1 MHRIPARIATLLLPA
16 IAMLALGACD
26 KPASEQ
32 APAGAPAAAA
42 PAPGLADLARPENVA
57 KVAESTLPKGD
68 PATSLSAYRRL
79 DSGNQVMFMYYALAG
94 LPLAYEDIAQAW
106 SDEYRRTSDGF
117 RRQDLLKGLQP
128 RIDASVKQAAAGR
141 YVLLEQGGSR
151 LLERYDFAKKAFAV
165 KEFSES
171 GRYTYFSDN
180 STYTLATTNGE
191 SYASLPVP
199 EEAAARKI
207 EGYLS
212 NYTNLRLQTYAFAQD
227 ADPGERRVRLQVMKV
242 RLVGPGGEVLAEM

>member
-1 MHRIPARIATLLLPA
+1 MNRIPARIAALLLPA
-16 IAMLALGACD
+16 IAVLALGACD
-26 KPASEQ
+26 KPAAQQPPAS
-32 APAGAPAAAA
+32 APGAADAT
-42 PAPGLADLARPENVA
+42 PGLADLVRPENVA

-68 PATSLSAYRRL
+68 PATPLSAYRRL
-79 DSGNQVMFMYYALAG
+79 DSGNQVMFMYYALAD

-117 RRQDLLKGLQP
+117 RRQDLLKALQP
-128 RIDASVKQAAAGR
+128 RIDASVKQAAGGR
-141 YVLLEQGGSR
+141 YVLLEQGGSA
-151 LLERYDFAKKAFAV
+151 LLGRYDFAKKAFAV

-191 SYASLPVP
+191 SYASLPVA

-207 EGYLS
+207 EGFLS